1 MQFLCKRID
10 TTFDSGCKIRVEIL
24 SISYEKQQ
32 KNYVKRQKLIFINT
46 VYASLLTR
54 QL

>member
-1 MQFLCKRID
+1 
-10 TTFDSGCKIRVEIL
+10 VEIL

-46 VYASLLTR
+46 AYKPTYEVVIVYFLVL
-54 QL
+54 